1 MTIRRLRF
9 ERRTT
14 ARAWAQLL
22 TGLLAYGLAVAL
34 MIRSNLGLGP
44 WDAFHVGI
52 HMLTGMSVGVASIV
66 VGLIIVAGTTM
77 AGVRPGAGTLAN
89 MVLIGVFIDLL
100 LPVVPE
106 SSTWLVGLPMFIAGV
121 VLCGFA
127 TGLYIGA
134 RLGKGPRDGLMI
146 AISEHTTWPVRRV
159 RTIIELT
166 VLVAG
171 WLMGGAVGLGT
182 ILFTVGIGPV
192 TQWGLQLF
200 GFSATGAEQPRPPL
214 RRAA

>member
-1 MTIRRLRF
+1 MRKVGLRPRRNSRVL
-9 ERRTT
+9 
-14 ARAWAQLL
+14 AWVQLSV
-22 TGLLAYGLAVAL
+22 GLLVYGLAIAL
-34 MIRSNLGLGP
+34 MIRSNMGLGP

-66 VGLIIVAGTTM
+66 VGVLIIAGTTL
-77 AGVRPGAGTLAN
+77 AGERPGAGTLAN

-100 LPVVPE
+100 LPVIPE
-106 SSTWLVGLPMFIAGV
+106 ASGWLVGLPMFASGV

-146 AISEHTTWPVRRV
+146 AISEHTNWPVRRV
-159 RTIIELT
+159 RTVIEVA
-166 VLVAG
+166 VLAAG
-171 WLMGGAVGLGT
+171 WLMGGTVGIGT

-200 GFSATGAEQPRPPL
+200 GFTATGSEQAVPL
-214 RRAA
+214 RQAA

>member
-1 MTIRRLRF
+1 MPMNRLRLL
-9 ERRTT
+9 RDKPVL
-14 ARAWAQLL
+14 AWAQL
-22 TGLLAYGLAVAL
+22 TAGLLVYGLAIAL

-52 HMLTGMSVGVASIV
+52 HVLTGMSVGVASII
-66 VGLIIVAGTTM
+66 VGLLIVAGTTLS
-77 AGVRPGAGTLAN
+77 GERPGAGTLAN

-100 LPVVPE
+100 MPVVPE
-106 SSTWLVGLPMFIAGV
+106 ASTWLVGLPMFAAGV

-146 AISEHTTWPVRRV
+146 AISEHTNWPVRRV
-159 RTIIELT
+159 RTAIEIA
-166 VLVAG
+166 VLAAG
-171 WLMGGAVGLGT
+171 WLMGGTVGLGT

-200 GFSATGAEQPRPPL
+200 GFTATGGEQVPPL
-214 RRAA
+214 RQAA